1 MPMIA
6 FILLRGRQFSMP
18 DGVSAAII
26 GLFFGLICGLF
37 YYQHYLKPWF
47 WAFSLGGGLILT
59 ILSNGIFAKLRNEDD
74 MAGIA
79 FTIASFA
86 IPFLLTLAINHWLH
100 LIKRS
105 KRKRRKIHREHA
117 QFFQMVEDGESAR
130 SNAKFTGKDTGA

>member
-6 FILLRGRQFSMP
+6 FILLRGRQFTMP

-59 ILSNGIFAKLRNEDD
+59 IVSNAAFATLRNEDD
-74 MAGIA
+74 AAGIG

-86 IPFLLTLAINHWLH
+86 IPFILTLALNHGLH

-105 KRKRRKIHREHA
+105 KRKRRKVYRQHD
-117 QFFQMVEDGESAR
+117 QFFKMVEDSESLS
-130 SNAKFTGKDTGA
+130 SNAEYTREHTRG